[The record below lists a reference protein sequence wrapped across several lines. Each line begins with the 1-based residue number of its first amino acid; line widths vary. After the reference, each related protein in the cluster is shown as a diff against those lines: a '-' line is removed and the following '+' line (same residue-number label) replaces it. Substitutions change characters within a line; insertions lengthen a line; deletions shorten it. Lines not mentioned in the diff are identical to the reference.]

1 MMLVMILLWAIVS
14 RRFNSMTSSRVSIL
28 VSSYLNDQMDNITQ
42 ITIKLGRNFLESFL
56 MQVKLSS

>member
-14 RRFNSMTSSRVSIL
+14 RRFSSMTLSRVSIL

-42 ITIKLGRNFLESFL
+42 ITIKLGRNFLKSFL